1 MGITTYTRKAK
12 CSDCKFCKMFY
23 DGKKKK
29 HTCTNPESPR
39 HAAVITLKDL
49 VCDNWKLS

>member
-1 MGITTYTRKAK
+1 MSIVTYTRAAK
-12 CSDCKFCKMFY
+12 CSDCKFCKPFY

-29 HTCTNPESPR
+29 HTRTNPESDR

-49 VCDNWKLS
+49 VCDKWKL